1 MDVLEM
7 KEILQEAVEEMIE
20 YSKNTPAPIDDVI
33 CNSVVGPEEPIEIMV
48 LFAEVEHLKNMEEQ
62 KLKDPFMSVF
72 IKYLT
77 EHNYP
82 FGKQPQMKFQFS
94 ISID

>member
-1 MDVLEM
+1 MNELEM
-7 KEILQEAVEEMIE
+7 KEILELAVEEMIT
-20 YSKNTPAPIDDVI
+20 YSKNTAAPIDDVVYS
-33 CNSVVGPEEPIEIMV
+33 SVIDETQPLEIMV

-77 EHNYP
+77 AHNYP

-94 ISID
+94 ISI

>member
-1 MDVLEM
+1 MNELEM
-7 KEILQEAVEEMIE
+7 KEILELAVEEMIT
-20 YSKNTPAPIDDVI
+20 YSKNTAAPIDDVVYS
-33 CNSVVGPEEPIEIMV
+33 SVIDETQPLEIMV

-77 EHNYP
+77 THNYP
-82 FGKQPQMKFQFS
+82 FGEQPQMKFQFS
-94 ISID
+94 ISI

>member
-1 MDVLEM
+1 MNELEM
-7 KEILQEAVEEMIE
+7 KEILELAVEEMIT
-20 YSKNTPAPIDDVI
+20 YSKNTAAPIDDVVYS
-33 CNSVVGPEEPIEIMV
+33 SVIDETQPLEIMV

-77 EHNYP
+77 SHNYP

-94 ISID
+94 ISI

>member
-1 MDVLEM
+1 MNELEM
-7 KEILQEAVEEMIE
+7 NEILELAVEEMIT
-20 YSKNTPAPIDDVI
+20 YSKNTAAPIDDVVYS
-33 CNSVVGPEEPIEIMV
+33 SVIDETQPLEIMV

-77 EHNYP
+77 THNYP

-94 ISID
+94 ISI

>member
-7 KEILQEAVEEMIE
+7 KELLQEAVEEMIA
-20 YSKNTPAPIDDVI
+20 YSKNTQAPIDDVV
-33 CNSVVGPEEPIEIMV
+33 CSSVVGPEEPIEVMV

-77 EHNYP
+77 GHNYP
-82 FGKQPQMKFQFS
+82 FGNQPQMKFQFS
-94 ISID
+94 ISI